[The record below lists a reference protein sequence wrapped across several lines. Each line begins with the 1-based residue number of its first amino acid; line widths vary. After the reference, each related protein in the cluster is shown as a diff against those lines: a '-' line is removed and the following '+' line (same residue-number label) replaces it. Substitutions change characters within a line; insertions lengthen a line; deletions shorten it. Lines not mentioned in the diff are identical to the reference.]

1 MDVKDLMREAFV
13 IDKDAGLKEAARI
26 MASKNIGCLLMVSGK
41 KIKGI
46 ITERD
51 LLKNFNKDIKVSQ
64 IMTKSVVSI
73 SPNAEISEA
82 IRLMNSKRIKRLP
95 VVDKDELVGIITAT
109 DLLANADEF
118 DEDFFFE

>member
-95 VVDKDELVGIITAT
+95 VVDKDELV
-109 DLLANADEF
+109 
-118 DEDFFFE
+118 